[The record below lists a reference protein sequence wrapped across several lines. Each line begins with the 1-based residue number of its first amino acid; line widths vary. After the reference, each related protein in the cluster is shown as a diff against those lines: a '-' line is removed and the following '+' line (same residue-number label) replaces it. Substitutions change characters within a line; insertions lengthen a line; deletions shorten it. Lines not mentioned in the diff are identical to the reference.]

1 MEKRRE
7 ENRGMSV
14 LEELKWNYNYNLER
28 YYNGISYLE
37 KQPNQIDKWIT
48 EILEIRENIDTL
60 LEEIMK
66 YQEIDKQEILTGFKG
81 VIRC

>member
-1 MEKRRE
+1 MPI
-7 ENRGMSV
+7 
-14 LEELKWNYNYNLER
+14 LEELKWNYNYNLGR

-37 KQPNQIDKWIT
+37 KYPKQFEKWIKKL
-48 EILEIRENIDTL
+48 LEIRTNIDTL

-66 YQEIDKQEILTGFKG
+66 YQEVSKQEILTGFKE

>member
-1 MEKRRE
+1 
-7 ENRGMSV
+7 MSV
-14 LEELKWNYNYNLER
+14 LEELKWNYNYNLGR

-37 KQPNQIDKWIT
+37 KHPKQFDKWIIK
-48 EILEIRENIDTL
+48 ILEIRNNIDIL

-66 YQEIDKQEILTGFKG
+66 QQEVSREEILTGFKE